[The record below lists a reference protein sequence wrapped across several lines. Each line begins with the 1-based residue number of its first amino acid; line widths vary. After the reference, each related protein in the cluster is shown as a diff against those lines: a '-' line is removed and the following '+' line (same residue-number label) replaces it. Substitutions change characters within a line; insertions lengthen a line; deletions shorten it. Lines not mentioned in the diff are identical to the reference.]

1 MSAAESTSEATRDEL
16 AEASRYSL
24 LVRWSDEDEAYIVT
38 VPELPGCITHGVTQ
52 VEAVRQAQDAI
63 ATWLEGAR
71 AAGEPVPPPR
81 LFDAAEAFARLGE

>member
-1 MSAAESTSEATRDEL
+1 MSTTNVTAEATRGEL

-38 VPELPGCITHGVTQ
+38 VPELPGCVTHGTTQ

-71 AAGEPVPPPR
+71 AAADPIPSPR
-81 LFDAAEAFARLGE
+81 LFDAAEAFAQIGE